1 MEGKA
6 SRVLH
11 IRGIPMDAT
20 EGEVIQLGLPFGR
33 MTNLVMARKKN
44 QVGGN
49 DHNEPVSLLTA
60 VAIAIARGS
69 PCGEASSQH
78 IPVSLRIHL

>member
-1 MEGKA
+1 
-6 SRVLH
+6 
-11 IRGIPMDAT
+11 
-20 EGEVIQLGLPFGR
+20 
-33 MTNLVMARKKN
+33 MARKKN

-78 IPVSLRIHL
+78 NPVSLQIHL